1 MKNVIPVTEAR
12 KNIFSLVDDVDKKRS
27 RFLLTDRGRAKAVIM
42 SADEFDSWQETLE
55 VMKDFPGLDK
65 ELKETRRDLAS
76 GKYKSYPTLEE
87 VLGEQG
93 FVFSDKV
100 KKAYD
105 LSNKNQAGR
114 RKTAK

>member
-12 KNIFSLVDDVDKKRS
+12 RNIFSLVDDVDRKRS
-27 RFLLTDRGRAKAVIM
+27 RFLLTDHGRAKAVIM

-55 VMKDFPGLDK
+55 VMRDFPGLSK
-65 ELKETRRDLAS
+65 EIKEVKKDLAS
-76 GKYKSYPTLEE
+76 GKYRAYPTLEE

-105 LSNKNQAGR
+105 LSNKTKASR